1 MQSLGAVVTEL
12 RGRRG
17 WTQEELAQRLGV
29 SAQAVSKWE
38 TGQSMPDVALLLPL
52 AQALGCT
59 VDELLT
65 GSAASLRLQGAEP
78 TTGELVP
85 EEQRARNVVVRV
97 EHPDSKPVTVRLP
110 IGLLRFGAQ
119 LWSSFPALAT
129 IPDVDKEVLLDRIER
144 GLIGEVVRVEPAD
157 GSVVT
162 VTLE

>member
-97 EHPDSKPVTVRLP
+97 EHPASKPVTVRLP
-110 IGLLRFGAQ
+110 IGLLRFGVK

-129 IPDVDKEVLLDRIER
+129 IPDADKEVLLDHIER